1 MRAVVVGAGKIGCG
15 FAGQILAASGYETV
29 FITHDPVLV
38 DHLNRV
44 QGYQVSLAGVKENL
58 VVTVD
63 GIRAVPAS
71 DYDRVVREMS
81 QADLIITAVGACN
94 LPLVAPWIGT
104 ALRLRKKPIN
114 ILAFE
119 NLTNA
124 GYYLRLRVGSLLS
137 YHFDL
142 HAHGFS
148 GAVIHRAVTQRL
160 GDPHSDVPLIFVG
173 DVPATFI
180 VEGPSL
186 RPPFP
191 ELKGML
197 TVEDL
202 NPWMQRKLY
211 IYSAG
216 HAMTAYLG
224 FLKGYHYIHTA
235 IRDPEIRAD
244 VLAAMVEGQRGLSA
258 RYGPEATDPES
269 DLLEI
274 IARFEN
280 AALNDPLDRV
290 GRDPQRKLGA
300 QDRLVGAARLA
311 QSAGVQPQKLALG
324 AAAALLFNNPKDASA
339 QELQREIRTNGLVP
353 ALVRISRLDTRIDP
367 GHLVVEI
374 WNQLAAG
381 WRKDNLLLSLDR
393 FQWAWR

>member
-1 MRAVVVGAGKIGCG
+1 MSAVVVGAGKIGCG

-29 FITHDPVLV
+29 FVARDPVLV

-44 QGYQVSLAGVKENL
+44 RGYRVRLGDSKENL
-58 VVTVD
+58 TVTVE

-71 DYDRVVREMS
+71 DFDRVVEEMS
-81 QADLIITAVGACN
+81 QAEVIITAVGAGN
-94 LPLVAPWIGT
+94 LPLIAPWIGR
-104 ALRLRKKPIN
+104 ALGRRKTPLN
-114 ILAFE
+114 VLAFE

-124 GYYLRLRVGSLLS
+124 GYYLGLRVGALLP

-142 HAHGFS
+142 HRHGFS
-148 GAVIHRAVTQRL
+148 GAVIPRAVTQRL
-160 GDPHSDVPLIFVG
+160 GDPRSDDPLTFVG
-173 DVPATFI
+173 DAPATFM
-180 VEGPSL
+180 VERPSL
-186 RPPFP
+186 RAPFP
-191 ELKGML
+191 NLAGMV

-202 NPWMQRKLY
+202 NPWIQRKLY
-211 IYSAG
+211 TYSAG
-216 HAMTAYLG
+216 HAVTAYLG

-244 VLAAMVEGQRGLSA
+244 VLAAMAEGQQGLLA
-258 RYGPEATDPES
+258 RYGPEIAGPES

-274 IARFEN
+274 MARFEN
-280 AALNDPLDRV
+280 AALNDSLDRV

-324 AAAALLFNNPKDASA
+324 AAAALLFDNPKDPSA
-339 QELQREIRTNGLVP
+339 EELQREIRTVGPVP
-353 ALVRISRLDTRIDP
+353 ALERISQLDPRSDL
-367 GHLVVEI
+367 GHLVAEI
-374 WNQLAAG
+374 WNQLAVG
-381 WRKDNLLLSLDR
+381 WQKGNLLLSLDR

>member
-1 MRAVVVGAGKIGCG
+1 MKAVVVGAGKIGCG
-15 FAGQILAASGYETV
+15 FAGQILAASGYTTV
-29 FITHDPVLV
+29 FVARDQTLV

-44 QGYQVSLAGVKENL
+44 QGYQICLVDGKENL
-58 VVTVD
+58 TIPVE
-63 GIRAVPAS
+63 GIRAVHAS
-71 DYDRVVREMS
+71 DFDRIVQEMS
-81 QADLIITAVGACN
+81 QAEVIITAVGAGS
-94 LPLVAPWIGT
+94 LPLVMPWIGA
-104 ALRLRKKPIN
+104 ALRLRKTSLN

-124 GYYLRLRVGSLLS
+124 GHYLRLRVGGLLP

-142 HAHGFS
+142 QRHGFS
-148 GAVIHRAVTQRL
+148 GAVIQRAITQRL
-160 GDPHSDVPLIFVG
+160 GDLHSDNPLTFVG
-173 DVPATFI
+173 DRPATFM
-180 VEGPSL
+180 VERPSL
-186 RPPFP
+186 RAPFP
-191 ELKGML
+191 KLEGMVI
-197 TVEDL
+197 VEDL

-211 IYSAG
+211 TYSAG
-216 HAMTAYLG
+216 HVVTAYLG

-258 RYGPEATDPES
+258 RYGAEAVGHES

-274 IARFEN
+274 ITRFEN

-311 QSAGVQPQKLALG
+311 ESAGVQPQKLALG
-324 AAAALLFNNPKDASA
+324 AAAALLFDNPEDPSA
-339 QELQREIRTNGLVP
+339 EELQREIRIVGP
-353 ALVRISRLDTRIDP
+353 ALALERISRLDTRNGL

-374 WNQLAAG
+374 WNELAAG
-381 WRKDNLLLSLDR
+381 WQKGNLLLSLDR